1 MLLRNGEM
9 TKMYEKVVG
18 FGLGYLVYKRIMSE
32 LAMAPDKEDVT
43 VKAGQLLGW
52 DTPAEF
58 EQGLRLWAGV
68 PEGATVK
75 GGFHVTSP
83 TPKGPYWV
91 NPDWA
96 TFEPPKPWGGGFK
109 LGTGIT
115 RLTYEQA
122 LGGGPSRTGITR
134 PKGLD

>member
-1 MLLRNGEM
+1 MAYL
-9 TKMYEKVVG
+9 EKVATV
-18 FGLGYLVYKRIMSE
+18 GLGYLVYKGLMSE
-32 LAMAPDKEDVT
+32 LAKTPDNGGVT

-75 GGFHVTSP
+75 GGFQVNLP

-91 NPDWA
+91 NPDWETWEA
-96 TFEPPKPWGGGFK
+96 SGGWGSGFK
-109 LGTGIT
+109 LDTGIT
-115 RLTYEQA
+115 RLTYEQT